1 MGLGGFVG
9 VYLGGE
15 QRSQN
20 SEKWRQQGIR
30 QGNKRTL
37 IHPSAES
44 MMSPFLIIIPF
55 TSNKNRTVS
64 IRILIFFSFLTLK
77 HHPHESSVLS
87 LPPTPLKAFSRS
99 KRRVTSFCG
108 KKNYAASAMCL
119 VGCIEKQWSQLFAGK
134 KPDLLYHL
142 LGVLLRTSKKK
153 ETQPLIPS
161 SLTSLYSALPPPTRH
176 LILSLSHLPPLS
188 VFSSPSLSVLMPGT
202 LLSVV
207 FNIWFVLGLELTQ
220 NTNRIN

>member
-1 MGLGGFVG
+1 MWCWWRGCLSLSDGTGGVCGRISWRGAAISKF
-9 VYLGGE
+9 GE
-15 QRSQN
+15 VTTTRYQTGKQKDS
-20 SEKWRQQGIR
+20 
-30 QGNKRTL
+30 
-37 IHPSAES
+37 HPSLCREHD
-44 MMSPFLIIIPF
+44 
-55 TSNKNRTVS
+55 VS

-99 KRRVTSFCG
+99 KHRVTSFCG